1 MDTTTT
7 ISITFL
13 KSLLNND
20 DNAFKFIKAF
30 IQDID
35 NLSIIIDKN
44 LITQLKNEFETKMYI
59 KTLTTDS
66 VNITIYFQEQY
77 GYVKIITNE
86 QDSFYII

>member
-1 MDTTTT
+1 MDKTTN

-13 KSLLNND
+13 KSLLHDN
-20 DNAFKFIKAF
+20 DNAFNFIKTF

-44 LITQLKNEFETKMYI
+44 LITQLKNEFENKIYI
-59 KTLTTDS
+59 KSYSIDS
-66 VNITIYFQEQY
+66 INITIYFQEQF